1 MDSFCSCSII
11 AEAYRKWF
19 SGAEINCH
27 KQNQLDLTHLP
38 LPPMQHILKCVG
50 ITFFCLF
57 ELASHYGAVDALK
70 FVRGSLEV
78 GTILLLSSK
87 S

>member
-19 SGAEINCH
+19 SGAEINRH

-38 LPPMQHILKCVG
+38 LPPMQHILKCLG
-50 ITFFCLF
+50 ITFF
-57 ELASHYGAVDALK
+57 
-70 FVRGSLEV
+70 
-78 GTILLLSSK
+78 LSF
-87 S
+87 